1 MKYEATPSD
10 NSFHWARE
18 SEKVSNDHLIVVLV
32 STKSTE
38 SSYGALRFLYM
49 LVHVDFLALV
59 SLCSSRR
66 HHIK

>member
-38 SSYGALRFLYM
+38 ISCGALRF
-49 LVHVDFLALV
+49 
-59 SLCSSRR
+59 
-66 HHIK
+66 